1 MDNNLYENTVGR
13 KEKSASEGSL
23 ITHSILLD
31 TASRI
36 SKPLHDAL
44 EAIGPISIPSRS
56 RQSLGYHLSKT
67 IVGQQLSIR
76 AASSIWGRI
85 EKSAQLAG
93 IGIPDYFIERYKN
106 EIRQCGV
113 SMAKLRALMSVCNAE
128 SRGELHGPSLARLEP
143 TDRSKRLLKIFG
155 VGQWTCDMVSIFY
168 FRSPD
173 VWPLGDAAVQK
184 QFKMLV
190 SCDDPNSAAE
200 KFEPHRT
207 FLALAMYKIANSTPQ

>member
-1 MDNNLYENTVGR
+1 MENTISS
-13 KEKSASEGSL
+13 KEKSAPEESL
-23 ITHSILLD
+23 LTHLILLD

-56 RQSLGYHLSKT
+56 RQSLSYQLSKT

-76 AASSIWGRI
+76 AANSIWGRI
-85 EKSAQLAG
+85 EKSAQAAG
-93 IGIPDYFIERYKN
+93 IGVPDYFIERYEN

-113 SMAKLRALMSVCNAE
+113 SMAKFKALMSVCDAE
-128 SRGELHGPSLARLEP
+128 SKGELDGPSLACLEP
-143 TDRSKRLLKIFG
+143 ADRSKRLLKIFG

-184 QFKMLV
+184 QFKKLID
-190 SCDDPNSAAE
+190 CDDPNLAAE
-200 KFEPHRT
+200 KFGPYRT
-207 FLALAMYKIANSTPQ
+207 LLALAMYKIANSTP

>member
-1 MDNNLYENTVGR
+1 MGR

-23 ITHSILLD
+23 LTHSILLD

-56 RQSLGYHLSKT
+56 RQSLSYQLSKT

-76 AASSIWGRI
+76 AANSIWGRI

-113 SMAKLRALMSVCNAE
+113 SMAKLKALMSVCNAE

-143 TDRSKRLLKIFG
+143 ADRSKRLLKIFG

-190 SCDDPNSAAE
+190 SCDDPNSAAK

-207 FLALAMYKIANSTPQ
+207 FLALAMYKIANSTPR

>member
-1 MDNNLYENTVGR
+1 MGR

-44 EAIGPISIPSRS
+44 EATGPISIPSRS

-85 EKSAQLAG
+85 EKSAQAAG
-93 IGIPDYFIERYKN
+93 MGIPDYFIERYKN

-113 SMAKLRALMSVCNAE
+113 SMAKLKALMSVCNAE
-128 SRGELHGPSLARLEP
+128 SKGELYGPTLARLKP
-143 TDRSKRLLKIFG
+143 ADRSKRLSEIFG

-173 VWPLGDAAVQK
+173 VWPVGDAAVQK
-184 QFKMLV
+184 QFKKLIG
-190 SCDDPNSAAE
+190 CADPNSAAE